1 MQILIIKIWI
11 KHEKETRKKNMIKV
25 VWKGLKE
32 MPNYLLADWTLCPC
46 GNNSWNLYF
55 FIIKWSRLS
64 LAWLFWKRFQNCCC
78 VPFRK
83 IKIVHQD
90 VLSKAWQM
98 CPKRAKFFS
107 VTQKLFRV
115 HFIFLL
121 NDLLLSSSLLLSFSK
136 LRIPFRQIC
145 NRLFSLPHLLL
156 NYLSRNGMVLFC
168 HTLNNTWV

>member
-1 MQILIIKIWI
+1 M
-11 KHEKETRKKNMIKV
+11 KKNIMIIKV
-25 VWKGLKE
+25 VWKRLKE

-55 FIIKWSRLS
+55 FIIKWSCLS
-64 LAWLFWKRFQNCCC
+64 LVWLFWKRFQNCWC
-78 VPFRK
+78 VPLRK

-90 VLSKAWQM
+90 VFRKARQM
-98 CPKRAKFFS
+98 RPKRAKLFS
-107 VTQKLFRV
+107 VAQKLFRV
-115 HFIFLL
+115 HFIFLF